1 MVDKTDADLIDQ
13 LQQQQQQQQQQR
25 LRDDSQ
31 LQQQTLQQPR
41 KSKVAAD
48 SRKSPNIWATGVA

>member
-13 LQQQQQQQQQQR
+13 LQQQQQQQQQR
-25 LRDDSQ
+25 LRHDSQ